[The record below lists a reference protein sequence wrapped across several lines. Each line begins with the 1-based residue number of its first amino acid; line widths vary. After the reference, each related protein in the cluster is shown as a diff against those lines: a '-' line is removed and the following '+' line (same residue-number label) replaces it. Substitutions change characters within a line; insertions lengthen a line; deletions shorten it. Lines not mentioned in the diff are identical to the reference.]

1 MVMKM
6 VYTSLE
12 NAKIKELRKL
22 KQRKYREKQ
31 KQFLIDGKHLVQEAY
46 NAGCLDA
53 IIVLED
59 MNYDSLFPNVDVM
72 KVTSEIMK
80 VLSDVETSPNIMGLC
95 HKPEL
100 STGKN
105 KLLLLDGI
113 QDPGNLGTIIRSAV
127 AFHIDTVYIGKGSVD
142 VYNPKVIR
150 SSQGMIFKINLQ
162 TVVLEDK
169 IEELKRMNIPII
181 GTKVT
186 NGKSLKSFPKLDK
199 FAIIMGNEGNGVRS
213 EILELCDEYLYI
225 DMKENCESLN
235 VAVATSII
243 LYELDK

>member
-1 MVMKM
+1 M

-72 KVTSEIMK
+72 IVTSEIMK

-100 STGKN
+100 STEKN

-169 IEELKRMNIPII
+169 IEELKRMYCPII
-181 GTKVT
+181 GTILT
-186 NGKSLKSFPKLDK
+186 IGNILKSFPKLDN
-199 FAIIMGNEGNGVRS
+199 FAIIMGNEGNGCSFRN
-213 EILELCDEYLYI
+213 IRAL
-225 DMKENCESLN
+225 
-235 VAVATSII
+235 
-243 LYELDK
+243 

>member
-1 MVMKM
+1 MVM

-12 NAKIKELRKL
+12 NKKIKELRKL
-22 KQRKYREKQ
+22 KQRKYRDKTNHFFF
-31 KQFLIDGKHLVQEAY
+31 FLKHLVEEAY
-46 NAGCLDA
+46 QTGCLDT
-53 IIVLED
+53 IILLEE
-59 MNYDSLFPNVDVM
+59 NQDVVSYSDVEVM
-72 KVTSEIMK
+72 VVTKEIMK
-80 VLSDVETSPNIMGLC
+80 VLSDVETPPNIMGVC

-100 STGKN
+100 STGQN
-105 KLLLLDGI
+105 KILLLDGV

-127 AFHIDTVYIGKGSVD
+127 AFHVDMIYVGKNSVD

-150 SSQGMIFKINLQ
+150 SSQGMIFKVPIQ
-162 TVVLEDK
+162 VVALEE
-169 IEELKRMNIPII
+169 IIPELKKLNIPII

-186 NGKSLKSFPKLDK
+186 GGNRLKSFPKLEK

-213 EILELCDEYLYI
+213 EILDLCDQYLYI
-225 DMKENCESLN
+225 DMKEDCESLN